1 MAKQCRHPRVTVC
14 EQAVTDLCLHFTDGV
29 FTHDSVDGP
38 YPNGHYAAWCHACG
52 SEWRAGSLDKL
63 PAWARKLWE
72 KAKSA

>member
-1 MAKQCRHPRVTVC
+1 
-14 EQAVTDLCLHFTDGV
+14 V